1 MKARKTNSSQKDEAQ
16 RASKQAK
23 VGQKGIER
31 RSDLQAEPSVWLLA
45 PVLDVAPLLA
55 DASIKDF

>member
-23 VGQKGIER
+23 VGQKGIEK
-31 RSDLQAEPSVWLLA
+31 RSDPQAQPSTWLLA
-45 PVLDVAPLLA
+45 PMLDVAPLLA
-55 DASIKDF
+55 DTSIKDF